1 MMWNVN
7 DVHVGYNKDLAKQF
21 KLEGSEKRD
30 PFDMLPKLSVDAEI
44 PYKPKDSWRRKSH
57 VVNAALKGTA
67 MRGMFQ

>member
-1 MMWNVN
+1 MQVSSIQ
-7 DVHVGYNKDLAKQF
+7 GCYNKDLAKQF